1 MTFKYTLNSPKRRR
15 TMRRSPSDIT
25 SLMRDVETDY
35 TPVAET
41 FISHAMGLQ
50 RSIGNRQTH
59 QLLTRLSA
67 QTPTLQREGEGL
79 HMGSNRL
86 EVAQEAQSKG
96 HVGVSAR
103 DFVRDLM
110 LKING
115 QLAGEGVK
123 NVMAYADMPGQR
135 QPNEHGEFNP
145 MMWQIVYNPTP
156 RLDAPADYDELAN
169 TIYHEA
175 RHAEQFYKIMQY
187 LAYRGLNADAIT
199 RVTTMENGAL
209 NRNAV
214 DHAVGNKDGA
224 AGWGPD
230 TIAKVKGWYGAI
242 YDMTFDQAVANHAN
256 AHGSQTLRFE
266 AENAEK
272 DDLEAK
278 QRNAH
283 TLRYLAQTI
292 HGNPLGVAP
301 NQAATTI
308 AAALGAPYPGLLDA
322 IKMAIQLQDIQSIQE
337 AAAALRDQADPDYT
351 LWRQQ
356 YETAHARYKNYAH
369 EQDAYAAGD
378 SVSRALTEMRK
389 TNVAP
394 PALPPEINA
403 QAWKTAI
410 EIKSTIFKVK
420 NTGGKNI
427 KPIATAIDNVVLAHA
442 QATQDQTFTALYQP
456 LVILQET
463 IEGWLKK
470 KENKTGAN
478 ALKRR
483 AAADNLLTA
492 VNTYLAG
499 VGFHL

>member
-1 MTFKYTLNSPKRRR
+1 
-15 TMRRSPSDIT
+15 
-25 SLMRDVETDY
+25 MRDVEADY

-96 HVGVSAR
+96 LVGTSAR

-110 LKING
+110 VKING

-156 RLDAPADYDELAN
+156 RLDEPAHYDELAN

-199 RVTTMENGAL
+199 RVTKMQNGAL

-224 AGWGPD
+224 AGWGQD
-230 TIAKVKGWYGAI
+230 TIAKVKGWYGAM
-242 YDMTFDQAVANHAN
+242 YDMTFDQAVANHAD
-256 AHGSQTLRFE
+256 AHDSQTVRFE
-266 AENAEK
+266 RENAEK
-272 DDLEAK
+272 KDLEAK

-283 TLRYLAQTI
+283 TLKSLGETLYGNALACNISQLEPFI
-292 HGNPLGVAP
+292 EKAASIGGV
-301 NQAATTI
+301 
-308 AAALGAPYPGLLDA
+308 YPGLLDTL
-322 IKMAIQLQDIQSIQE
+322 KMAIQLQDVESIQE
-337 AAAALRDQADPDYT
+337 AAAALRDQATSDYT

-356 YETAHARYKNYAH
+356 YLAAHARYKNYAH

-410 EIKSTIFKVK
+410 EIKSTVFKVK

-427 KPIATAIDNVVLAHA
+427 KPIATAIDNVVLAHG
-442 QATQDQTFTALYQP
+442 QAIQDQTFTALYQP
-456 LVILQET
+456 LVTLQET